1 MLKMQKPAKNKT
13 NTDKKSQ
20 KQEQKKRTNPVKLK
34 HQVKELESQIETL
47 QKQRDSLE
55 GQMASPDF
63 YSAHSGEEI
72 AQISNQLS
80 DIIDNLAR
88 AEDQWLEVLA
98 ELDED

>member
-1 MLKMQKPAKNKT
+1 MQKPAKNKT
-13 NTDKKSQ
+13 NTDKKSP

-34 HQVKELESQIETL
+34 HQAKELETQIETL

-55 GQMASPDF
+55 AQMASPDF
-63 YSAHSGEEI
+63 YSAHDGGEI